1 MATLKNTT
9 IDDTG
14 FLNLPSGNTLQ
25 RPASPVNGAMRYN
38 SQTGFAEVYTNNLW
52 SIIGAPPPS
61 ISSVSPNSYS
71 GAANTVITINGAN
84 FTSDAIVY
92 FITNDNTSYQ
102 ASVVVFSSSVLLTA
116 TTPQAFTVAQE
127 PLDVRVVQAS
137 GTVTYLDAI
146 DCGGSPSW
154 NTSSGSLGA
163 IYDSSRSET
172 SFTVSATDPDGSA
185 ITYTVVSGSL
195 PTNMSLNS
203 STGVISGTTSAV
215 VSDTTYSFTIRASDP
230 TPNNTDRAF
239 SIQVKAPVVTSYS
252 YTGSAVNVTF
262 PSNVYNFRVKLWA
275 GAGGQGQYSGGSTT
289 GAGGFTDAN
298 VAVSGTTS
306 GQTYILQVGQGGRGG
321 SKSLGTGYQYPRAYP
336 DGGQGYYDGDVAG
349 GQGGGRSALFL
360 TSVTAGTAVAIAGA
374 GGGSGYSSLSGGPG
388 GGSIGGNAASVGSS
402 GGAGGTQSAGGAGGT
417 GGGGAAG
424 TQLFGGTATSSDG
437 SGGGGGWYGGGSGS
451 NDGGGGGGGSG
462 YVASQTSG
470 SVPSGI
476 TTITGSTYVGSG
488 LTPPTQATSDPYYPG
503 GNISYG
509 VSTQN
514 TVGYDGY
521 AVIIY

>member
-1 MATLKNTT
+1 VATLKNTT

-154 NTSSGSLGA
+154 NTSSGSLGS
-163 IYDSSRSET
+163 IYDLSRSQT

-195 PTNMSLNS
+195 PPNMSLNS

-239 SIQVKAPVVTSYS
+239 SIQVKAPVVNTYS

-298 VAVSGTTS
+298 VAVSGSTS

-360 TSVTAGTAVAIAGA
+360 SSVSASNAIAIAGG
-374 GGGSGYSSLSGGPG
+374 GGGSGYSSWSGSAG
-388 GGSIGGNAASVGSS
+388 GGSS
-402 GGAGGTQSAGGAGGT
+402 GESAIADARQGQPGTQSAGGTGGT

-424 TQLFGGTATSSDG
+424 TQLFGGTATGSDG

-476 TTITGSTYVGSG
+476 TTVTGSTYTGSG
-488 LTPPTQATSDPYYPG
+488 LTPPSQATSDANYPG

-509 VSTQN
+509 VNTQN

>member
-154 NTSSGSLGA
+154 NTSSGSLGS
-163 IYDSSRSET
+163 IYDLSRSQT

-195 PTNMSLNS
+195 PPNMSLNS

-239 SIQVKAPVVTSYS
+239 SIQVKAPVVNTYS

-298 VAVSGTTS
+298 VAVSGSTS

-360 TSVTAGTAVAIAGA
+360 SSVSASNAIAIAGG
-374 GGGSGYSSLSGGPG
+374 GGGSGYSSWSGSAG
-388 GGSIGGNAASVGSS
+388 GGSS
-402 GGAGGTQSAGGAGGT
+402 GESAIADARQGQPGTQSAGGTGGT

-424 TQLFGGTATSSDG
+424 TQLFGGTATGSDG

-476 TTITGSTYVGSG
+476 TTVTGSTYTGSG
-488 LTPPTQATSDPYYPG
+488 LTPPSQATSDANYPG

-509 VSTQN
+509 VNTQN

>member
-14 FLNLPSGNTLQ
+14 FLNLPSGNTAQ

-38 SQTGFAEVYTNNLW
+38 SQTGFAEVYTNNIW
-52 SIIGAPPPS
+52 SIIGAPPPT
-61 ISSVSPNSYS
+61 ISSVSPTSYT
-71 GAANTVITINGAN
+71 GAANTTITINGSN
-84 FTSDAIVY
+84 FTSDAIIY

-102 ASVVVFSSSVLLTA
+102 ASVTVFSSSVLMTA

-163 IYDSSRSET
+163 IYDMSRSQT

-195 PTNMSLNS
+195 PPNMSLNS

-215 VSDTTYSFTIRASDP
+215 LSDTTYSFTIRASDP

-239 SIQVKAPVVTSYS
+239 SIQVKAPVVNTYS

-360 TSVTAGTAVAIAGA
+360 SSVSASNAIAIAGG
-374 GGGSGYSSLSGGPG
+374 GGGSGYASWSGSAG
-388 GGSIGGNAASVGSS
+388 GGSS
-402 GGAGGTQSAGGAGGT
+402 GESAIADARQGQPGTQSAGGTGGT

-424 TQLFGGTATSSDG
+424 TQLFGGTATGSDG

-488 LTPPTQATSDPYYPG
+488 LTPPSQATSDANYPG

-509 VSTQN
+509 VNTQN